1 MFPLPSFIPLY
12 TPVLHVHFH
21 VKEFI
26 GRIFKGAW
34 YFEGDEKGNFISPY
48 SWLKTYRRGRG
59 GCSKALINQTSK
71 PA

>member
-1 MFPLPSFIPLY
+1 MHTCFLYHLLSPLY
-12 TPVLHVHFH
+12 TPVLYVHFH

-48 SWLKTYRRGRG
+48 SWLKTYRRGG
-59 GCSKALINQTSK
+59 GGFPK
-71 PA
+71 PFLDKE